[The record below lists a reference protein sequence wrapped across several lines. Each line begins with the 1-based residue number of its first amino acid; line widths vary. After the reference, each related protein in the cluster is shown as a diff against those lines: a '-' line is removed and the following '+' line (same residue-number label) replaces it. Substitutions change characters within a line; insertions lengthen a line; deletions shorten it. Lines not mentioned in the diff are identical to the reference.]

1 MRFELSMT
9 WHGVSTAYDDVVAL
23 EWEPFSA
30 LNATPAARVT
40 GTFTFPE
47 GIGESNSWAW
57 LHTGAASE
65 TTRGADGS
73 LRFTVTDLPGSE
85 YINVVVMT
93 ERRSDSAVA
102 RTQAG
107 AMKRRILNQEQWE
120 AQIADDDRRRRA
132 RG

>member
-1 MRFELSMT
+1 
-9 WHGVSTAYDDVVAL
+9 
-23 EWEPFSA
+23 
-30 LNATPAARVT
+30 
-40 GTFTFPE
+40 
-47 GIGESNSWAW
+47 
-57 LHTGAASE
+57 
-65 TTRGADGS
+65 
-73 LRFTVTDLPGSE
+73 
-85 YINVVVMT
+85 MT

>member
-1 MRFELSMT
+1 MGAVQRAQR
-9 WHGVSTAYDDVVAL
+9 H
-23 EWEPFSA
+23 
-30 LNATPAARVT
+30 PAARVT

-73 LRFTVTDLPGSE
+73 LRFTVTDFPGGE